1 MKIAILNIMKE
12 ADFNP
17 TIVQVEN
24 RDWKTIS
31 NAKFKSIEWKEFL
44 SQCIVKGLK
53 FLVYLKI
60 KVFNFYVYL

>member
-1 MKIAILNIMKE
+1 MKE

-31 NAKFKSIEWKEFL
+31 NAKFKIIEWKEFL

-53 FLVYLKI
+53 FVVYLKT
-60 KVFNFYVYL
+60 KVFMYIYRFNF

>member
-44 SQCIVKGLK
+44 SQCIVKRVKVSSLLK
-53 FLVYLKI
+53 NQSF
-60 KVFNFYVYL
+60 